1 MNGLLA
7 TLSFLYFVS
16 MPFLIPVHGG
26 SAVLLGGACALIACS
41 LIKQTDLDKEFLLQV
56 FVSALLVRVALAT
69 AIYYLRLQG
78 FFGGDA
84 LTYDQQANLLTLVW
98 QGQLSFQEFSHGNQN
113 DFLGMPYLVAGI
125 YTLVGRN
132 TLAVQL
138 FNAVLGA
145 ATAPV
150 IYICAQR
157 IFQNVRVARVAALL
171 VAFYPSLILWS
182 SQALKDAPIM
192 LLLTLTALATLKL
205 GERFSAKYLAVLL
218 FSLFGLLSLRFYIFY
233 IMLVA
238 VGAGFVIGMRQFTA
252 QTFVRQMIMVVCVG
266 LALTYLGVLRTASV
280 QFEDYGNLERV
291 QRSRQDLAASAQSGF
306 AQDVDVS
313 TTSGALSVIPL
324 GTVYLL
330 FAPFPWQMAN
340 LRQSITLPEMLLWW
354 GSFPLLV
361 LGGWFTLKYRLRQAL
376 PIILFTTMLTLA
388 YSIFQGNVGTAYRQR
403 SQLLIFYFIFVA
415 VGYVLLKERREER
428 RRQSQAARDEVI
440 NKGRR
445 RAEQRQQ
452 QQQQRQQQQRQEQP
466 PPQQPPLQEQPPAV
480 LTGVEAEQPTG
491 VGAERD

>member
-1 MNGLLA
+1 MKGLLA
-7 TLSFLYFVS
+7 SLSFLYFVS
-16 MPFLIPVHGG
+16 LPFLIPVHGG
-26 SAVLLGGACALIACS
+26 TAVLLCGACALIVCYVVR
-41 LIKQTDLDKEFLLQV
+41 QTELDKEFLLQI
-56 FVSALLVRVALAT
+56 FVSALLVRVLLAT

-84 LTYDQQANLLTLVW
+84 LTYDQQGFALTQVW
-98 QGQLSFQEFSHGNQN
+98 QGQISYDDFTYGRVH

-150 IYICAQR
+150 VYVCAQR

-182 SQALKDAPIM
+182 SQALKDGPIM
-192 LLLTLTALATLKL
+192 LLLAVTMLATLKL
-205 GERFSAKYLAVLL
+205 GERFSVKYLAVLM
-218 FSLFGLLSLRFYIFY
+218 FSLFGLLSLRFYVFY
-233 IMLVA
+233 IMIVA
-238 VGAGFVIGMRQFTA
+238 VGAGFFIGMRQFTT
-252 QTFVRQMIMVVCVG
+252 QRFVQQLVMVVCVG
-266 LALTYLGVLRTASV
+266 LALMYMGVLRTASV

-291 QRSRQDLAASAQSGF
+291 QRSRQDLASSAQSGF
-306 AQDVDVS
+306 GQDVDVS
-313 TTSGALSVIPL
+313 TTSGALSAIPL
-324 GTVYLL
+324 GMIYLL

-340 LRQSITLPEMLLWW
+340 LRQSITLPEMMLWW

-376 PIILFTTMLTLA
+376 PMILFTLMLTLA

-415 VGYVLLKERREER
+415 VGYVLMKERHEER
-428 RRQSQAARDEVI
+428 VRQALASRKEVMSRRSRRQQYERPPQAAGVL
-440 NKGRR
+440 K
-445 RAEQRQQ
+445 
-452 QQQQRQQQQRQEQP
+452 QE
-466 PPQQPPLQEQPPAV
+466 
-480 LTGVEAEQPTG
+480 TGVLGQETG
-491 VGAERD
+491 VLGQETSLVERN